1 MKIWIWNLA
10 ALITVLG
17 LGLGLPKLIAGETR
31 SRVAPYRYRVT
42 PESDSDLTFLRER
55 IARSPEGLDLAALAG
70 TCLRKAKQTGQS
82 RWIDEAEEAA
92 RRSLEV
98 LPVSNA
104 AAPLA
109 LARAAQMRH
118 DFDRSIRLCNQVLQE
133 RPQESGAWALKA
145 TALLGVGR
153 LEEALV
159 AADSLIERVPL
170 SENLA
175 LRAVILASRGDER
188 EALHDF
194 RKAWSLEEP
203 GDPEGSA
210 WLRAMWARLSLQRG
224 RREEAEDL
232 LQEALRI
239 RPFHGLA
246 LGLLGDLERE
256 RGDLDAA
263 DRHYA
268 AAYQSTSDP
277 VFLARRARVRS
288 GQAARELRTAAEK
301 ALREAPGH
309 QIQLARVLLDQG
321 TPESAAEALTIS
333 EEQARS
339 RRNAETLDV
348 LARARLATGRLS
360 EARQAVRE
368 ALRTGILDASLHLL
382 AADIETRLGCASR
395 AEMHRAA
402 ALDIHP

>member
-1 MKIWIWNLA
+1 MKIWIWNTA
-10 ALITVLG
+10 ALLTVAG
-17 LGLGLPKLIAGETR
+17 LALALPKLTAGESR

-42 PESDSDLTFLRER
+42 PESDSDLAFLRER
-55 IARSPEGLDLAALAG
+55 IARSPEGLDLAILAG
-70 TCLRKAKQTGQS
+70 AYLKKAKATGQS
-82 RWIDEAEEAA
+82 QWIDQAEEAA
-92 RRSLEV
+92 RRSLER
-98 LPVSNA
+98 LPVCNA

-118 DFDRSIRLCNQVLQE
+118 DFDRSIQLCDQVLRE
-133 RPQESGAWALKA
+133 KPQESGAWALKA
-145 TALLGVGR
+145 TALLGLGR

-159 AADSLIERVPL
+159 AADVLVDRVPL
-170 SENLA
+170 TEHLA
-175 LRAVILASRGDER
+175 LRAVILASRGEER

-194 RKAWSLEEP
+194 RKAWSVEEP

-224 RREEAEDL
+224 RLEEAEDL

-246 LGLLGDLERE
+246 LGLLGDLDRE

-268 AAYQSTSDP
+268 AAYQSTGDP

-288 GQAARELRTAAEK
+288 GSAARELRSAAEK

-309 QIQLARVLLDQG
+309 RIQLARVLLELG
-321 TPESAAEALTIS
+321 TPESASEALSIAEAELGK
-333 EEQARS
+333 

-348 LARARLATGRLS
+348 LARARLAAGRLP

-368 ALRTGILDASLHLL
+368 ALRTGIRDASLYQL
-382 AADIETRLGCASR
+382 AAEIETRLGSASR
-395 AEMHRAA
+395 AEMYRAA
-402 ALDIHP
+402 AQDLRP

>member
-1 MKIWIWNLA
+1 MKIWIWNTA
-10 ALITVLG
+10 ALFAVLG
-17 LGLGLPKLIAGETR
+17 LAIALPKLSAGETR
-31 SRVAPYRYRVT
+31 SRVAPYRYRPTT
-42 PESDSDLTFLRER
+42 PSDADLGFLRER
-55 IARSPEGLDLAALAG
+55 IARNPEGIDLAVLAG
-70 TCLRKAKQTGQS
+70 ACLRKAKETGQS

-92 RRSLEV
+92 RRSLEI

-104 AAPLA
+104 GAPLA

-118 DFDRSIRLCNQVLQE
+118 DFDRSIRLCEQILRE

-145 TALLGVGR
+145 TALLGIGR

-159 AADSLIERVPL
+159 AADSLIDRAPL
-170 SENLA
+170 SENWA
-175 LRAVILASRGDER
+175 LRAVILASRGEER
-188 EALHDF
+188 EAIHDF
-194 RKAWSLEEP
+194 RKAWSIEEP

-224 RREEAEDL
+224 RRDEAEDL
-232 LQEALRI
+232 LEEALRI

-256 RGDLDAA
+256 RGDQDAA

-268 AAYQSTSDP
+268 AAYQTTGDP

-288 GQAARELRTAAEK
+288 GPAALELRDAAEK

-309 QIQLARVLLDQG
+309 RIQLARVLLDKR
-321 TPESAAEALTIS
+321 TPESDAEALSIAELES
-333 EEQARS
+333 RS
-339 RRNAETLDV
+339 RRNAETLEV
-348 LARARLATGRLS
+348 LARARLAAGRLP

-368 ALRTGILDASLHLL
+368 AIRTGVLDASLREL
-382 AADIETRLGCASR
+382 AAEIETRLGCASR
-395 AEMHRAA
+395 AEMYRAA
-402 ALDIHP
+402 ARDIRP